1 MILIG
6 LTASQSRS
14 MTGASCR
21 RHQLVS
27 SLPNN
32 GCSQKRGDVDQTF
45 RGAKVYIS
53 QIFYRHPHST
63 NLEASL
69 RIWPASG
76 VADWV
81 RFAPNPPSA
90 PQHRDTR
97 STNRNQLRLLE
108 SGHRGSFRPSHAFDL
123 LVSGLGRD
131 VRFFGGC
138 EAEEGR
144 GKRDEDMCIR
154 KGVHS
159 FLRDIL
165 QVLDLILLKCPSALP
180 CAKQKLM
187 EVAGSI
193 TRYIHPLMLFFNSN
207 IKSLERLQ
215 LLLPATRTGPLS
227 SSLSLSLLGKICTE
241 ADAADRFFWYSK
253 QVPGLPPR
261 GPRGALSSCV
271 LQPRGSTGVAE
282 NGAKRATLP
291 TGFAVFR
298 RWVALGL
305 AGGWQGSHSNTGNL
319 KSSRHQKHSPDVS
332 NSRFKDCGQV

>member
-193 TRYIHPLMLFFNSN
+193 TRHIHPLMLFFNSN

-227 SSLSLSLLGKICTE
+227 SSLSLSLFSAKSAPRPMRRIASSGTPSRCPVFHR
-241 ADAADRFFWYSK
+241 AVRVARCRRVFSSHGDR
-253 QVPGLPPR
+253 PGSRRTGRREPR
-261 GPRGALSSCV
+261 C
-271 LQPRGSTGVAE
+271 
-282 NGAKRATLP
+282 
-291 TGFAVFR
+291 R
-298 RWVALGL
+298 RVSRCSVVGL
-305 AGGWQGSHSNTGNL
+305 RWGWQEDGRGHTPT
-319 KSSRHQKHSPDVS
+319 QAT
-332 NSRFKDCGQV
+332 